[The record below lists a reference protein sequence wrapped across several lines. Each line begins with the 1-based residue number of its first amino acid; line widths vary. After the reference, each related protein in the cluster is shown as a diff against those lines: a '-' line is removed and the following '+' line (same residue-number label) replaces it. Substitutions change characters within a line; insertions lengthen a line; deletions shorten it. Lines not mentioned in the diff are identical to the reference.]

1 MRDRWMERPGP
12 PRVACSDVAE
22 ANTLPFV
29 PSILLIFGVLAL
41 GTMSAAAGATVPGGD
56 LCTLHPQDGPH
67 VDVRLSVEDDEVRV
81 RLEMNLVFLDELI
94 DFPRESAEK
103 VSRLEWVELRPALL
117 SFFREQHPV
126 LIDGA
131 RVEPELEKIQ
141 INDPDLRLLPLF
153 PVSGERGLRKIR
165 FELVYPVP
173 SPPPTRV
180 SFEWSTF
187 PPNILV
193 DPDDPPPLAIAAEL
207 EAEGIRIPLVFTTT
221 ERGHTWHASGGE
233 IDDRLLPVPTA
244 TAEEGTNVPALAI
257 ALFVIGGI
265 VGLWGLLASRSAGS
279 AGPLVIGAV
288 IEGPLLAA
296 GAAALVLG
304 FGGIRVGGGP
314 SLPDADEAEA
324 IFRPLHANVHRAFDF
339 VEEGDIY
346 DALARSVEGE
356 FLDSLYRMIFRGLVM
371 QEEGGAVAR
380 ITEVLPVSVEVG
392 EIGLVPG
399 DELGERPGFSVRCR
413 WQVEG
418 VVSHWGHAHTRINE
432 YLADWSVVLLDDGW
446 RLAGAEILEQDRI
459 DDGGEDPDHDL
470 FDETMEL

>member
-1 MRDRWMERPGP
+1 MRSRWMERPSP
-12 PRVACSDVAE
+12 SRVACSDAAE
-22 ANTLPFV
+22 ANTLPSV
-29 PSILLIFGVLAL
+29 PLILLIFGVLAL
-41 GTMSAAAGATVPGGD
+41 GTMSAAAGATVPEGD

-103 VSRLEWVELRPALL
+103 VSRIEWVELRPALL
-117 SFFREQHPV
+117 SFFKERHPV

-131 RVEPELEKIQ
+131 RVEPELEKLQ

-173 SPPPTRV
+173 SPPPSRV

-207 EAEGIRIPLVFTTT
+207 EAEGIRIPFVFTTN
-221 ERGHTWHASGGE
+221 ERGYTWHASGGE
-233 IDDRLLPVPTA
+233 IDDRLLPVPSA
-244 TAEEGTNVPALAI
+244 TADEGTNVPALAI
-257 ALFVIGGI
+257 ALFVIGGV

-392 EIGLVPG
+392 EIGLVPD

-470 FDETMEL
+470 LDETMEL

>member
-1 MRDRWMERPGP
+1 MRDRWMERPSP
-12 PRVACSDVAE
+12 PRVACSDAAE
-22 ANTLPFV
+22 ANTLPSV
-29 PSILLIFGVLAL
+29 PLILLIFGVLAL
-41 GTMSAAAGATVPGGD
+41 GTMSAAAGATVPEGD

-67 VDVRLSVEDDEVRV
+67 VDVRLSVGDDEVRV

-103 VSRLEWVELRPALL
+103 VSRIEWVELRPALL
-117 SFFREQHPV
+117 SFFKERHPV

-131 RVEPELEKIQ
+131 RVEPELEKLQ

-173 SPPPTRV
+173 SPPPSRV

-207 EAEGIRIPLVFTTT
+207 EAEGIRIPLVFTTN
-221 ERGHTWHASGGE
+221 ERGYTWHASGGE
-233 IDDRLLPVPTA
+233 IDDRLLPVPSA
-244 TAEEGTNVPALAI
+244 PADEGTNIPALAI

-314 SLPDADEAEA
+314 SLPDPDEAEA

-392 EIGLVPG
+392 EIGLVPD

-459 DDGGEDPDHDL
+459 DDGGEDLDQDL
-470 FDETMEL
+470 LDETMEL